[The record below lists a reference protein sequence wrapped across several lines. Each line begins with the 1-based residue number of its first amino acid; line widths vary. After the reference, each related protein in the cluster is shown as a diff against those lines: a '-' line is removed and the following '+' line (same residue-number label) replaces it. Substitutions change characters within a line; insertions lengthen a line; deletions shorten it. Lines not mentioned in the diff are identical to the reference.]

1 MTCRQTHPV
10 DSPRHRA
17 VASPAATFADQTLD
31 MVRDA
36 VLLGIYA
43 AFTATG
49 AVADHIRERLS
60 HLRGSQTRRR
70 TSLVGRRNEGLRDG

>member
-1 MTCRQTHPV
+1 MTCRQAQPV
-10 DSPRHRA
+10 YGPRRGA
-17 VASPAATFADQTLD
+17 VAPLAATFADQTLD

-36 VLLGIYA
+36 VLLAIYA

-49 AVADHIRERLS
+49 AAADHISDRLN